1 MRLRMYQ
8 KIVLNDGK
16 KAHIVEIFN
25 DGEAYMVDVLLSEGD
40 LSIEPP
46 IYPEYE
52 TITITPKDIR
62 SVIVEVEE
70 PFVQWQFATT

>member
-1 MRLRMYQ
+1 MQLSMYQ

-52 TITITPKDIR
+52 TITITPQDIR
-62 SVIVEVEE
+62 SVVVEIEE

>member
-1 MRLRMYQ
+1 MLLSMYQ
-8 KIVLNDGK
+8 KIILNNGK
-16 KAHIVEIFN
+16 KAHVVEIFK
-25 DGEAYMVDVLLSEGD
+25 DGEAYMVDVLLSVGD
-40 LSIEPP
+40 LSIDPP

-70 PFVQWQFATT
+70 PFLKWQLATS

>member
-1 MRLRMYQ
+1 
-8 KIVLNDGK
+8 
-16 KAHIVEIFN
+16 
-25 DGEAYMVDVLLSEGD
+25 MVDVLLSVGD

-62 SVIVEVEE
+62 SVVVEVEE
-70 PFVQWQFATT
+70 PFVQWQLATS

>member
-1 MRLRMYQ
+1 MQLSMYQ

-16 KAHIVEIFN
+16 KAHIVEVFN
-25 DGEAYMVDVLLSEGD
+25 DGEAYMVDVLLSEDD

-52 TITITPKDIR
+52 TMTITPQDIR
-62 SVIVEVEE
+62 SVVVEIEE